1 MPRKTNRIQSN
12 TTILLVL
19 EGQTEQL
26 YFSEMRII
34 ERIPGITIIP
44 KMAQHS
50 DLFHVLKNAKTENE
64 TGAYDSVWCVFDTDT
79 LITNKISPELT
90 ELIENCK
97 NAGINFAD
105 SFPSFEIWFL
115 LHYEMPK
122 LTYNNQN
129 EVIKSL
135 LKHISDYSKERR
147 WIESKQLYSFLRDLQ
162 DLAIKRSKVLEEKKS
177 DSIKASYTNVYKV
190 IEEINSHKNEK

>member
-26 YFSEMRII
+26 YFSEMRIV

-50 DLFHVLKNAKTENE
+50 DLYHVLKNAKSENE
-64 TGAYDSVWCVFDTDT
+64 TGVYDSIWCIFDTDT
-79 LITNKISPELT
+79 LKTNNISSELSN
-90 ELIENCK
+90 LIETCK
-97 NAGINFAD
+97 KDGIKFAD
-105 SFPSFEIWFL
+105 SFPAFEIWFL
-115 LHYEMPK
+115 LHYKMPK

-129 EVIKSL
+129 EVIRSL
-135 LKHISDYSKERR
+135 LKYISDYSKEKK
-147 WIESKQLYSFLRDLQ
+147 WLEAKHLYLFLKTLQES
-162 DLAIKRSKVLEEKKS
+162 AIKRSKDLEQKKS
-177 DSIKASYTNVYKV
+177 DLDNASYSNVYKV
-190 IEEINSHKNEK
+190 IEEVISHKK